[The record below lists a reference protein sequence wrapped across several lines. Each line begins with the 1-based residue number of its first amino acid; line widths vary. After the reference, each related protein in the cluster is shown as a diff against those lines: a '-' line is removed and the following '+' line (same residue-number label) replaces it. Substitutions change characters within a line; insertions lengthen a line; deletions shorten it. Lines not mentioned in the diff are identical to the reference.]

1 MQKMEIFRRVMVKLT
16 GNSED
21 QLKENR
27 HHYTQHGGGVQF
39 FLEKLTGVKESREL
53 FQLYYVTI
61 KSTQI

>member
-27 HHYTQHGGGVQF
+27 HHYTQH
-39 FLEKLTGVKESREL
+39 
-53 FQLYYVTI
+53 Y
-61 KSTQI
+61 TQHGTKNGLLPENI